1 MPKNDYND
9 RELKFPRLEARLIK
23 LPDGF
28 HRVQIWLH
36 REPGEGREQLVNK
49 WIGGSALD
57 AHEYIREQA
66 YKYDAEV
73 GPDDIWTE

>member
-1 MPKNDYND
+1 MNDYND
-9 RELKFPRLEARLIK
+9 PELKFPRLEARLLK

-28 HRVQIWLH
+28 YRVQIWLR

-66 YKYDAEV
+66 DKFGAEV